1 MLEKIKEFIM
11 MIVCVAVFIVP
22 CAIAEDIQ
30 YTYSMNGIISEV
42 DGFDVSVIDEDGEE
56 WLFEGDGFS
65 VGEEVRIKF
74 FNNDTSDRVDDKI
87 ENVKKFRKNA

>member
-11 MIVCVAVFIVP
+11 MIICVAVFIVP
-22 CAIAEDIQ
+22 CAVAEDIQ
-30 YTYSMNGIISEV
+30 FTYSMNGIISEV

-56 WLFEGDGFS
+56 WLFEGDGFT

-87 ENVKKFRKNA
+87 ENVKKF